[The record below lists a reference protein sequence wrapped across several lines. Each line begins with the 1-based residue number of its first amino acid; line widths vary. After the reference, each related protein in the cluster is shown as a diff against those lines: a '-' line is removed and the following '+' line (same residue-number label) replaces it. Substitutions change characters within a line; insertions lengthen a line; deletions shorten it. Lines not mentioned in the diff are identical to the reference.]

1 MPHKDPIAR
10 RAYMRGYKTAL
21 TPEQRAAYRKV
32 EWANLRR
39 RIIEQYGGKCEC
51 CGESEYGFLSLDHR
65 HGGGHAERKRLGPN
79 AAYRLALRSN
89 DHEKYR
95 VLCHNCNMG
104 RQFNGGVCPHERGRI
119 AVA

>member
-1 MPHKDPIAR
+1 MPYKDAGR
-10 RAYMRGYKTAL
+10 RREYLKDYKAGMSAET
-21 TPEQRAAYRKV
+21 RSAYRKT

-51 CGESEYGFLSLDHR
+51 CGEAEYGFLSLDHR
-65 HGGGHAERKRLGPN
+65 HGGGHQERKRLGPN
-79 AAYRLALRSN
+79 AAYRLALRSK

-104 RQFNGGVCPHERGRI
+104 RQFNGGVCPHEQAR